1 MKIKKIVAQRK
12 LGIGLLVGLCLFLW
26 VSNTFAEPEE
36 DEGSIEIK
44 IAEKKGRNKP
54 DRGNP
59 RENSSDESNDESSDE
74 SSESSSDESDDSL
87 LTSENIIAVHQRSSP
102 QYDKDCTD
110 CHRNIPAEQSF
121 NPSIRSA
128 HVAMLPQTPG
138 EDTDIKCTWCHK
150 TVDLTQKSSGNIRR
164 HVDVTLCTFCH
175 GSFGVEKQYYQTG
188 LSPDNPDGP
197 VLYNLVCASCH
208 NGLTN
213 SEVKNESASDIQEE
227 IDDNE
232 GGMGPLRFLSSGEIR
247 AIADALANPGEDD

>member
-1 MKIKKIVAQRK
+1 MNQVMNQVKAQ
-12 LGIGLLVGLCLFLW
+12 VM
-26 VSNTFAEPEE
+26 N
-36 DEGSIEIK
+36 
-44 IAEKKGRNKP
+44 
-54 DRGNP
+54 
-59 RENSSDESNDESSDE
+59 
-74 SSESSSDESDDSL
+74 
-87 LTSENIIAVHQRSSP
+87 QM
-102 QYDKDCTD
+102 
-110 CHRNIPAEQSF
+110 IPAEQSF